1 MQICLVKWEVV
12 KKSPMIIWRER
23 AHYQPPT
30 RPSLKFFDNCFPEMT
45 SRARILALKR
55 FLFGSQ
61 GFSSWDLYE
70 INSKIRFFRW
80 ALGKLRIL
88 STQRK
93 YHSNNLTFNQ
103 ARNSHRKIQKFWNN
117 YKINTSDFISKYGLS
132 KIY

>member
-45 SRARILALKR
+45 SRARISALKR

-70 INSKIRFFRW
+70 INSKIRFLRW
-80 ALGKLRIL
+80 ALRKLRIL

-93 YHSNNLTFNQ
+93 YHSNNLTF
-103 ARNSHRKIQKFWNN
+103 KIRLEIRIVKKTALVKLKLLYLGQWAID
-117 YKINTSDFISKYGLS
+117 KIFASK
-132 KIY
+132 